1 MTTGVKQA
9 SNVAIASLPI
19 DTDRGTIRVQDA
31 LIDTGGSRNLA
42 SRHLLKDIRLAKSY
56 GNEPIRMVTVNGLS
70 PDYNHQGEL
79 HTTDENGVPL
89 VILCYV
95 QEQPIMGH
103 DTFILLSNNT
113 IVDSNIDINHHA
125 KTSKE
130 IGVVPLKRLTSSPYH
145 HMDTYSANKTTDD
158 SITLKDNAFDVTQLA
173 MHAAFDAKAQHLQ
186 HTGKRLRRNTK
197 SHRKGRK
204 ARTTESWLSSEW
216 DSAFM
221 SEIALQGLLDRTKA
235 DEQDED
241 AMDMTVINGIRM
253 SKYDIRALRVG
264 QKVPT
269 QMRNDL
275 AEFNEN
281 FVGENSVF
289 QWSTANTNAIQRGS
303 VCT

>member
-79 HTTDENGVPL
+79 HTTDENGIPL

-130 IGVVPLKRLTSSPYH
+130 IGAVPQN
-145 HMDTYSANKTTDD
+145 D
-158 SITLKDNAFDVTQLA
+158 
-173 MHAAFDAKAQHLQ
+173 
-186 HTGKRLRRNTK
+186 LRRLHTIIWTLTQPT
-197 SHRKGRK
+197 GP
-204 ARTTESWLSSEW
+204 RTT
-216 DSAFM
+216 A
-221 SEIALQGLLDRTKA
+221 
-235 DEQDED
+235 
-241 AMDMTVINGIRM
+241 
-253 SKYDIRALRVG
+253 
-264 QKVPT
+264 
-269 QMRNDL
+269 
-275 AEFNEN
+275 
-281 FVGENSVF
+281 
-289 QWSTANTNAIQRGS
+289 
-303 VCT
+303 

>member
-9 SNVAIASLPI
+9 SNVAIASLPV
-19 DTDRGTIRVQDA
+19 DTDRGTIHVQDA
-31 LIDTGGSRNLA
+31 QIDTGGSRKLA

-56 GNEPIRMVTVNGLS
+56 GNEPIRMVTVKGLS

-79 HTTDENGVPL
+79 HTTDENGIPL

-113 IVDSNIDINHHA
+113 IVDSNIDINQHA

-130 IGVVPLKRLTSSPYH
+130 IGAVPLKRLKSSPYH
-145 HMDTYSANKTTDD
+145 HMDTYSANQTTDD
-158 SITLKDNAFDVTQLA
+158 SIPLNDIAFDVTHLA
-173 MHAAFDAKAQHLQ
+173 MHAAFDAKARHLQ
-186 HTGKRLRRNTK
+186 QTGKRLRRSTK
-197 SHRKGRK
+197 VRRKRFK

-235 DEQDED
+235 DEQDEEDHVCDRHKRHAHEQVRYSSTQGSTKSPSQD
-241 AMDMTVINGIRM
+241 AQRSRGVQQEFRGR
-253 SKYDIRALRVG
+253 KQHVPY
-264 QKVPT
+264 QKWIT
-269 QMRNDL
+269 
-275 AEFNEN
+275 
-281 FVGENSVF
+281 S
-289 QWSTANTNAIQRGS
+289 NTNSI
-303 VCT
+303 